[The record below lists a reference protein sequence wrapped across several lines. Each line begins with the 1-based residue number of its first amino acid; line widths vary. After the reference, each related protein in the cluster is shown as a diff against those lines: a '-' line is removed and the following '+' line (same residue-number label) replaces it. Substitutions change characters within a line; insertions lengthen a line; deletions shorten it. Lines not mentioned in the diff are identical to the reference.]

1 VNAFTIRIYN
11 LGKKNIIA
19 LTTKAF
25 VMETNSVTTKAFE
38 METNSLNKGASLLI
52 KTVIFYKS
60 SKEFL
65 SQ

>member
-1 VNAFTIRIYN
+1 VNTFSIRIYN

-19 LTTKAF
+19 VRAKAF
-25 VMETNSVTTKAFE
+25 VMETNC
-38 METNSLNKGASLLI
+38 LNKGASLLI
-52 KTVIFYKS
+52 KTIMFYKS